1 MLYTCCTSTNTVLVL
16 LIAAAPLKLGVVAS
30 PIVRRETNC
39 TDLTS
44 AEANLRDGLF
54 VAGHIVGIYNL
65 VSFKVC
71 ATISAYEYSYIVCS
85 MLHILTRL
93 GKLN

>member
-1 MLYTCCTSTNTVLVL
+1 ML
-16 LIAAAPLKLGVVAS
+16 LIVAATLQLGVAS

-39 TDLTS
+39 TMNLTS